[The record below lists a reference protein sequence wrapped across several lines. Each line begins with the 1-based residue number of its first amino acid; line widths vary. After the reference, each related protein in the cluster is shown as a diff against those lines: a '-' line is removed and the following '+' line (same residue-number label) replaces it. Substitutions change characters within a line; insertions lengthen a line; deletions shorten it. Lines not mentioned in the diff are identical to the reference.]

1 MSSRILLYSFVF
13 LTGFIFSKAQFEEKQ
28 ILNVDEAFVINAS
41 ILENKVL
48 VSWNIKPGY
57 YLYKKSILIK
67 SGDDK
72 LEHSYLLKDESKI
85 SDEFFGESAILKGVL
100 ELEAELLDVNL
111 TDLQGIKVIYQGCA
125 DGKYCYPKRIKP
137 FTHKKP

>member
-1 MSSRILLYSFVF
+1 MNSRILLYSFVF
-13 LTGFIFSKAQFEEKQ
+13 LTGFIFSKTQFEEKQ

-67 SGDDK
+67 SGNDT
-72 LEHSYLLKDESKI
+72 LEHSYVLKDESQI
-85 SDEFFGESAILKGVL
+85 SDEFFGESIILKGALKV
-100 ELEAELLDVNL
+100 EAELLDVNL
-111 TDLQGIKVIYQGCA
+111 ANLQSIKVIYQGCA
-125 DGKYCYPKRIKP
+125 EGKYCYPKRIKSL
-137 FTHKKP
+137 

>member
-1 MSSRILLYSFVF
+1 MNSRILLYSFVF

-28 ILNVDEAFVINAS
+28 ILNVDEAFVINTS
-41 ILENKVL
+41 ILENKVF
-48 VSWNIKPGY
+48 VSWKIKPGY

-111 TDLQGIKVIYQGCA
+111 TDLQSIKVIYQGCA
-125 DGKYCYPKRIKP
+125 EGKYCYPKIIKSL
-137 FTHKKP
+137 

>member
-1 MSSRILLYSFVF
+1 MNSRILLYSFVF

-111 TDLQGIKVIYQGCA
+111 TDLQGIKVTYQGCA
-125 DGKYCYPKRIKP
+125 EGKYCYPKRIKSL
-137 FTHKKP
+137 

>member
-1 MSSRILLYSFVF
+1 MNSRILLYSFVF
-13 LTGFIFSKAQFEEKQ
+13 LTGFIFSKTQFEEKQ

-41 ILENKVL
+41 FLENKVL

-72 LEHSYLLKDESKI
+72 LEHSYVLKDESQI
-85 SDEFFGESAILKGVL
+85 SDEFFGESIILKGALKV
-100 ELEAELLDVNL
+100 EAELLDVNL
-111 TDLQGIKVIYQGCA
+111 ANLQSIKVIYQGCA
-125 DGKYCYPKRIKP
+125 EGKYCYPKRIKSL
-137 FTHKKP
+137 

>member
-1 MSSRILLYSFVF
+1 MNSRILLYSFVF

-85 SDEFFGESAILKGVL
+85 SDEFFGESAVLKGVL
-100 ELEAELLDVNL
+100 KLEAELLDVNL

-125 DGKYCYPKRIKP
+125 DGKYCYPKRIKSL
-137 FTHKKP
+137 

>member
-1 MSSRILLYSFVF
+1 MNSRILLYSFVF

-57 YLYKKSILIK
+57 YLYKKSILVK

-111 TDLQGIKVIYQGCA
+111 TDLQSIKVIYQGCA
-125 DGKYCYPKRIKP
+125 EGKYCYPKRIKSL
-137 FTHKKP
+137 

>member
-1 MSSRILLYSFVF
+1 MNSRILLYSFVF
-13 LTGFIFSKAQFEEKQ
+13 LTGFIFSKTQFEEKQ

-41 ILENKVL
+41 ILENKVF
-48 VSWNIKPGY
+48 VSWKIKPGY

-111 TDLQGIKVIYQGCA
+111 IDLQSIKVIYQGCA
-125 DGKYCYPKRIKP
+125 EGKYCYPKRIKSL
-137 FTHKKP
+137 

>member
-1 MSSRILLYSFVF
+1 MNSRILLYSFVF

-111 TDLQGIKVIYQGCA
+111 TNLQSIKVIYQGCA
-125 DGKYCYPKRIKP
+125 EGKYCYPKRIKSL
-137 FTHKKP
+137 

>member
-1 MSSRILLYSFVF
+1 MNSRILLYSFVF

-41 ILENKVL
+41 ILENKVF
-48 VSWNIKPGY
+48 VSWKIKPGY

-85 SDEFFGESAILKGVL
+85 SDEFFGESAVLKGVL
-100 ELEAELLDVNL
+100 KLEAELLDVNL

-125 DGKYCYPKRIKP
+125 DGKYCYPKRIKSL
-137 FTHKKP
+137 